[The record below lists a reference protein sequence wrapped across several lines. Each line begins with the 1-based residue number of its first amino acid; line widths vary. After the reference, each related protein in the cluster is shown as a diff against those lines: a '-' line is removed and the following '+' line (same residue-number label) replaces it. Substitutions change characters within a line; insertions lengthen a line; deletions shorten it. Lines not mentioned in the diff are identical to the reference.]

1 MNAGVIRGGLLIAAV
16 VIGGILIAGGFPT
29 TGAPPP
35 SSQPSSS
42 PTPSAH
48 PSSSPSPPSKQ
59 PVTCP
64 STSGVRAAVENATN
78 TPGLAAATATRVK
91 AAGYTVSPSTDIGD
105 ATAKTATSTVFY
117 RTSADKLAA
126 RCLKKNIFPQATLK
140 PMSAGGT
147 SASPRFSS
155 ATGVAIFVGT
165 DYAAAHPGH

>member
-1 MNAGVIRGGLLIAAV
+1 M
-16 VIGGILIAGGFPT
+16 
-29 TGAPPP
+29 
-35 SSQPSSS
+35 
-42 PTPSAH
+42 
-48 PSSSPSPPSKQ
+48 
-59 PVTCP
+59 PV
-64 STSGVRAAVENATN
+64 
-78 TPGLAAATATRVK
+78 TRVK

-117 RTSADKLAA
+117 RTPADKLAA
-126 RCLKKNIFPQATLK
+126 RCLKKNIFPPATLK